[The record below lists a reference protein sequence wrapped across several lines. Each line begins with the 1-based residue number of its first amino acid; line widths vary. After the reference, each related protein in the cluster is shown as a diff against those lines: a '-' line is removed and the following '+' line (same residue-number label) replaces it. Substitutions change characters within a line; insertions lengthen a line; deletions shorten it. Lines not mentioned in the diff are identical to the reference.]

1 MTAELLPKEDE
12 RVLFLRNSVVP
23 DPNKS
28 HDYIIDLKGKMP
40 DAKILLRYV
49 PDQLIIPLD
58 KFNKYL
64 KFFKDVKSCEKIAG
78 IILDDINNELLPSW
92 IHVEVKS
99 KKDDTKQHVVIE
111 DSQPGWNNKEL
122 LTRLKRI

>member
-122 LTRLKRI
+122 LMRLKRI